1 MADGDQEVAGI
12 DPVVLGELLACATN
26 NLSLGIILFDRDRK
40 VIFCNPRYREMYA
53 LSAEQV
59 RPGTPV
65 RNLIEHRLKLGLN
78 IRGEAGAYLRART
91 EGSVITEETV
101 QQFADGRIIAYT
113 IHPLHNGGGMATHE
127 DITEREELSAR
138 LKERNFQFDIAINN
152 MSHGL
157 CFFDADH
164 RLRVCNARYIDMYG
178 LSSNRVGPGTPL
190 AEILDM
196 RFEAGSVPAMTRE
209 EYANWRTGVAISA
222 EATDSI
228 VEMRNGRTFKIRHRP
243 MPDLGWVA
251 THEDITEQRK
261 AELQI
266 AHMAHH
272 DALTDLANR
281 ALLGQRRCSNRTRCS
296 PSITSTSTSS
306 RPSTTRWATR
316 PATSCCR
323 MSDAAS
329 SSWRA
334 QATRSRAW
342 AAMSS

>member
-1 MADGDQEVAGI
+1 MKETGGAQTRSTPSVSVVIPAYNVAPYIAETLNSVFAQTFTDFEVIVVDDGSTDDTPRIARKHEVKLISTPHRGLSMARNTGLEA
-12 DPVVLGELLACATN
+12 AT
-26 NLSLGIILFDRDRK
+26 G
-40 VIFCNPRYREMYA
+40 
-53 LSAEQV
+53 Q
-59 RPGTPV
+59 
-65 RNLIEHRLKLGLN
+65 
-78 IRGEAGAYLRART
+78 
-91 EGSVITEETV
+91 
-101 QQFADGRIIAYT
+101 IIAYT